1 MQCYM
6 LLLLRFS
13 IWTERNRPKSLLCF
27 ASSCFQIQQVHF
39 PGLFLPKSLLSL
51 SLSRLDSLH
60 WQCIGNW
67 MRGGFKAPRK
77 LGKMY
82 LQFSIIS
89 KDSFLLKCLCVYF
102 VMWLCQSLWGNQ
114 VHPIQS
120 CTCELWTNKQ
130 TSFMNFCTLWFQKVC
145 REQDDTTT
153 MLKASWNPRQMGIV
167 HLLVTLKLCTYPGL
181 ASGVRGMWSW
191 CVAL

>member
-1 MQCYM
+1 MAYRDDWFCWLVYREARIMQCYM

-82 LQFSIIS
+82 LQFFIIS
-89 KDSFLLKCLCVYF
+89 NDSFLLKCLCV
-102 VMWLCQSLWGNQ
+102 
-114 VHPIQS
+114 
-120 CTCELWTNKQ
+120 
-130 TSFMNFCTLWFQKVC
+130 FC
-145 REQDDTTT
+145 
-153 MLKASWNPRQMGIV
+153 
-167 HLLVTLKLCTYPGL
+167 HVTLSKFMGEPSSSNPKLYLRTLNQQANVIHEFLYSVISESMSR
-181 ASGVRGMWSW
+181 ARWHHHHAQS
-191 CVAL
+191 